1 MHTDRARHPIDEPAG
16 WRGRVRRWLGLPV
29 DPPLRR
35 PALQR
40 LRPVRRSWP
49 VAVWQARAAVL
60 ARTSLDEYLR
70 ARLAWYSAH
79 LPVVRS
85 RLPVHV
91 EVAGGEIV
99 WGPWEGPVSAPTG
112 EGADAWAAALVSL
125 EGPSILRETQ
135 ELRARLA
142 SLDARSDAARRRAVE
157 LSERFAADVADG
169 KLAAAPRL
177 EDTAEQLGR
186 PPVRSPG
193 RELGLASV
201 AITAL
206 LTEAWAI
213 ALPALSATG
222 RSPPTVTGA
231 LRPETIEAVLTCAF
245 ALGISVGL
253 LALALLTLRA
263 AEAFVRE
270 ATAAARRRVHVT
282 ALLAGILGAA
292 GAVAAATLPAPRS
305 GLPPPSHAFLL
316 LSISAGTALLLR
328 GARRE
333 RDERAAEAAAAL
345 AWDRERARALGE
357 RAQRLEELVWAEAA
371 MREVDGLR
379 QRTSTRL
386 DQLVRRS
393 TAAARL
399 VARAEELARSDRLR
413 LAQSLLGALE
423 RDRYEFVR
431 QATARGA
438 TDLLP
443 EQWNPPAEPHAGAAD
458 EGPATQSDR
467 LAG

>member
-1 MHTDRARHPIDEPAG
+1 M
-16 WRGRVRRWLGLPV
+16 
-29 DPPLRR
+29 
-35 PALQR
+35 
-40 LRPVRRSWP
+40 
-49 VAVWQARAAVL
+49 
-60 ARTSLDEYLR
+60 
-70 ARLAWYSAH
+70 
-79 LPVVRS
+79 
-85 RLPVHV
+85 
-91 EVAGGEIV
+91 
-99 WGPWEGPVSAPTG
+99 SAPTG

-157 LSERFAADVADG
+157 LSERFAADLADG

-177 EDTAEQLGR
+177 EHTAEQLGR

-282 ALLAGILGAA
+282 ALLVGILGAA

-399 VARAEELARSDRLR
+399 VARAEELAQFGS
-413 LAQSLLGALE
+413 
-423 RDRYEFVR
+423 
-431 QATARGA
+431 
-438 TDLLP
+438 
-443 EQWNPPAEPHAGAAD
+443 PPARAEPPRRPRARSLRVRAPGHGPRRHRPAPGAVEPAGRTPRGGRGRRSRHAV
-458 EGPATQSDR
+458 GPAGGVRCHPTPIHLITHPAAKLTAVSTR
-467 LAG
+467 STLGPSEKGPNPCAWSSPAS